1 MNRLLKP
8 LLCCLLPLA
17 LVACKTKLPEGIIDA
32 SRMENILYDYHVA
45 RAMASV
51 SADSVDYRM
60 RLYCAAV
67 YKKYGI
73 SEADF
78 NRSLEWY
85 TRHSD
90 ELFEIYERLDERFA
104 KEASALGLSAGPGS
118 ELAKVGAQGDTA
130 NVWRGRSFYLLSS
143 NYINRMSFVQKAD
156 TAYRPGDRI
165 EWHFNVRWVYREGY
179 KAAKAVLAVRYDN
192 DSTATVVQHI
202 YNSGVQSV
210 AIKTEKRKIK
220 EVSGLIYQSA
230 EWSDKP
236 KLMLISNLSLIRFH
250 EKAPEPSADSLAT
263 SPVRPDSLAADTA
276 ARPSADSLRRSHGNA
291 PKKSPSA
298 ERTFTLRRRP

>member
-143 NYINRMSFVQKAD
+143 NYINRMSFTQKAD

-210 AIKTEKRKIK
+210 AIKTGKRKIK
-220 EVSGLIYQSA
+220 EVSGLIYQNA

-236 KLMLISNLSLIRFH
+236 KLMLISNPALVRFH
-250 EKAPEPSADSLAT
+250 EKAPASAADSLAT
-263 SPVRPDSLAADTA
+263 SAAHADSLTADTTA
-276 ARPSADSLRRSHGNA
+276 ASAPDSLRRPHGNMSGTPQA
-291 PKKSPSA
+291 G

>member
-1 MNRLLKP
+1 MNCLLKP
-8 LLCCLLPLA
+8 LLCCLLA
-17 LVACKTKLPEGIIDA
+17 STLVACKTKLPEGIIEA
-32 SRMENILYDYHVA
+32 SRMESILYDYHVA

-165 EWHFNVRWVYREGY
+165 EWRFNVRWVYREGY

-192 DSTATVVQHI
+192 DSTATVTQHI

-220 EVSGLIYQSA
+220 EVSGLIYQCA

-236 KLMLISNLSLIRFH
+236 KLLLISAPALIRFH
-250 EKAPEPSADSLAT
+250 EKAPLPAPDSLTA
-263 SPVRPDSLAADTA
+263 SPARPDSLATDTA
-276 ARPSADSLRRSHGNA
+276 ARPAPDSLRRPHGHA
-291 PKKSPSA
+291 PKTPQAA
-298 ERTFTLRRRP
+298 ERTFTLRRHP